1 MCVWV
6 YLGKCKVDGY
16 INPTNYKANH
26 IIIYTNQLLKKTM
39 HLNEQQSKYRKCDEK
54 VTTASRR
61 LSKPAA
67 HTHTH
72 TRTPSNITEQCSK
85 CIYADNNTVITHS
98 IGNRVK
104 QKWLW
109 LYCLDYSKAKP
120 EWLLN
125 TMNGNENLIHS
136 LLYCFIN
143 MSFVFMANG
152 FVHFCS
158 S

>member
-1 MCVWV
+1 MSS
-6 YLGKCKVDGY
+6 
-16 INPTNYKANH
+16 KANTENVTKKSQQQVDD
-26 IIIYTNQLLKKTM
+26 YQNQ
-39 HLNEQQSKYRKCDEK
+39 Q
-54 VTTASRR
+54 
-61 LSKPAA
+61 

-125 TMNGNENLIHS
+125 NNEWEWEFDSFSS
-136 LLYCFIN
+136 LLFHKYVVCFYGKWVCPFLFVINTIYCDGCMTRNTKIPKQYWHN
-143 MSFVFMANG
+143 KANADYFVF
-152 FVHFCS
+152 VELREK
-158 S
+158 